1 MLAAASRVCLSTRCR
16 AFAKF
21 VSARRAMAGSY
32 VPPHLRAD
40 AGRGVSTP
48 AMASAKL
55 GKNGERVYPAEGRV
69 EVGGKWYRRCAAA
82 LVFNKHGEVLLGER
96 LDRPG
101 SWGMPQGGVEI
112 DETTDAAAVR
122 ELYEEVGMKVGVDGL
137 EFVATVP
144 CEPSAAFC
152 YEAGGWLAG
161 QGLAGQR
168 LEFTLFHLP
177 TVDDANEFVDLKGLQ
192 GEKPEF
198 SRVKWAPIA
207 EAVEQAWG
215 PKKIPYR
222 RCAEL
227 AAPIIKKHLSGSRGE
242 EGE

>member
-1 MLAAASRVCLSTRCR
+1 
-16 AFAKF
+16 
-21 VSARRAMAGSY
+21 MAGSY

-122 ELYEEVGMKVGVDGL
+122 
-137 EFVATVP
+137 
-144 CEPSAAFC
+144 
-152 YEAGGWLAG
+152 
-161 QGLAGQR
+161 
-168 LEFTLFHLP
+168 
-177 TVDDANEFVDLKGLQ
+177 
-192 GEKPEF
+192 
-198 SRVKWAPIA
+198 
-207 EAVEQAWG
+207 
-215 PKKIPYR
+215 
-222 RCAEL
+222 
-227 AAPIIKKHLSGSRGE
+227 
-242 EGE
+242 